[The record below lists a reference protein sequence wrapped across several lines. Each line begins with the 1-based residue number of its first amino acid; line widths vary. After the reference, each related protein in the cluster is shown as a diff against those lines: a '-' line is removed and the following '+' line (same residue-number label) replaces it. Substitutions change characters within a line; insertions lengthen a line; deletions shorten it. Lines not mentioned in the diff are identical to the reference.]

1 MALHSVLIVRTII
14 YKCLNNTNKHDKGW
28 FRTRWSD
35 ARSITCPEW
44 NLRSNYWE
52 RAHSSHQRTW
62 YWNNG
67 WHIRFVTKSTTK
79 VAFQPR
85 TLEIEHFLGVK
96 ADIVKISSSKPI
108 VHFFDEADPRVW
120 VRSIDMVEQVDPT
133 PAFPIVSI
141 FESFC
146 NILWFQNN
154 RPVVFY

>member
-1 MALHSVLIVRTII
+1 M
-14 YKCLNNTNKHDKGW
+14 
-28 FRTRWSD
+28 
-35 ARSITCPEW
+35 
-44 NLRSNYWE
+44 
-52 RAHSSHQRTW
+52 
-62 YWNNG
+62 
-67 WHIRFVTKSTTK
+67 TKSTTK

-141 FESFC
+141 FESFALC
-146 NILWFQNN
+146 TSTDDDASARHPGHAHLGAMGV
-154 RPVVFY
+154 R